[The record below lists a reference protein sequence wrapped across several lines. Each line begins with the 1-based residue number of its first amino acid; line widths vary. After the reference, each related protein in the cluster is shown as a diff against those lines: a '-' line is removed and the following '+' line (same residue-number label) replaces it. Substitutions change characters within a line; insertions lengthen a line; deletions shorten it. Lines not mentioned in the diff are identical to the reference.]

1 MDIYGRSKSIQIV
14 YCDDDDDDV
23 VNYTQLFESIGVLN
37 SRRVFSSPFRFFS
50 GNKNVVS
57 ADNNNNTHASREKK
71 TFFALHFGTKPL
83 EFRLVVVLL
92 RVLIV
97 ASYIPRY

>member
-1 MDIYGRSKSIQIV
+1 VDIYGSSKSIQIV

-57 ADNNNNTHASREKK
+57 ADNNNTR
-71 TFFALHFGTKPL
+71 KPGK
-83 EFRLVVVLL
+83 ENVFCSVLL